1 MNLNPG
7 DLCRVR
13 VDYLKTG
20 YDFIGVFIGADAKR
34 YPWYNIRF
42 LHPNGGTQV
51 FALLKSE
58 IKQFV
63 EVVNEAR

>member
-13 VDYLKTG
+13 IDYVKKK
-20 YDFIGVFIGADAKR
+20 YDFIGVFLGADAKR

-42 LHPNGGTQV
+42 LHPNGGTQT
-51 FALLKSE
+51 FALMKSE
-58 IKQFV
+58 IKQSV
-63 EVVNEAR
+63 EVVHETR